1 MDMKLRIYDKTGKTL
16 EKTYTATQFDLMW
29 GTMEDLVQCV
39 DLDKVDDKA
48 AVGGMILKLL
58 PQLKPLLMQIF
69 EGVTEEEIRR
79 TKVSELVPIFIQASI
94 PKSHRNAPPQCRPSG
109 FPSAPHLQKV
119 FQNMFHLSGVPITR
133 L

>member
-16 EKTYTATQFDLMW
+16 EKTYTATQIDLMW

-79 TKVSELVPIFIQASI
+79 TKVSELVPIFIQAIKYCFSEI
-94 PKSHRNAPPQCRPSG
+94 KTLDNGKNQG
-109 FPSAPHLQKV
+109 
-119 FQNMFHLSGVPITR
+119 N
-133 L
+133 